1 MKREIRKVIEDLGWN
16 ANSDTSISTTTDVC
30 DREIYIECNNKG
42 ELKETIENYCE
53 GYDLDDTVEMYLEA
67 KRNGLSGVPDVT
79 TLVED
84 CESEQQKL
92 EELWEAVMDLP
103 KF

>member
-1 MKREIRKVIEDLGWN
+1 MRKQVREIIENLGWCI
-16 ANSDTSISTTTDVC
+16 NSDTSISTTTDVC
-30 DREIYIECNNKG
+30 DREIYVECNNKG
-42 ELKETIENYCE
+42 ELKEAIKSYCE
-53 GYDLDDTVEMYLEA
+53 GYDLDNTVEMYLEA
-67 KRNGLSGVPDVT
+67 KRNGLSGVPNAV

-84 CESEQQKL
+84 CKNEQEKL